1 MCCAY
6 GCRLG
11 RDIWGNSFQE
21 ADGTSVIPLERWDVT
36 GAWAAALHAADGS
49 SNPSQRP
56 VQFGVFLPAGT
67 AAAFDAAAFGLS
79 ATEALLVDPQ
89 QRLLLEAF
97 AEAYASSNSGSTS
110 AGTAAAS
117 CGVFVGISS
126 MDYQKLAS
134 RYVRGV
140 TAYSATGVSL
150 SVAAGRL
157 SYSFGLQGP
166 ALAIDTACS
175 SSLVAANTAS
185 MHLRSGGVQ
194 QAAAAGANLTLSP
207 DTPAM
212 FSRAGMLSP
221 EGRCKTLD
229 AAADGYVRAE
239 AVGVMM
245 LQAYAADVAS
255 AAASSLAVLVGSAVN
270 QDGRSSSLTA
280 PNGPAQQEVLRA
292 ALADGGL
299 TPAHLTGLSMHGTGT
314 PLGEW
319 SRLGVPFVVLLD
331 NHSVSIS
338 DTGSNSNL
346 DSRPHCKLSYPAML
360 YCR

>member
-1 MCCAY
+1 
-6 GCRLG
+6 
-11 RDIWGNSFQE
+11 
-21 ADGTSVIPLERWDVT
+21 
-36 GAWAAALHAADGS
+36 
-49 SNPSQRP
+49 
-56 VQFGVFLPAGT
+56 VQFGVFLPAGP

-79 ATEALLVDPQ
+79 AAEAMLVDPQ

-97 AEAYASSNSGSTS
+97 AEAHISSSSMSQVLTATSTAAHS
-110 AGTAAAS
+110 PAVAAAS

-126 MDYQKLAS
+126 IDYQKLAS
-134 RYVRGV
+134 RYVPGV
-140 TAYSATGVSL
+140 TAYSATGASL

-157 SYSFGLQGP
+157 SYSFGLKGP

-175 SSLVAANTAS
+175 SSLVAANAAGLNLRAGSIS
-185 MHLRSGGVQ
+185 M
-194 QAAAAGANLTLSP
+194 AAAAGANLTMSP

-245 LQAYAADVAS
+245 MQSHQADAAGP
-255 AAASSLAVLVGSAVN
+255 AAPTMLAVLAGSAVN

-299 TPAHLTGLSMHGTGT
+299 SPLDMVGLSMHGTGT
-314 PLGEW
+314 PLGE
-319 SRLGVPFVVLLD
+319 
-331 NHSVSIS
+331 
-338 DTGSNSNL
+338 
-346 DSRPHCKLSYPAML
+346 
-360 YCR
+360 